1 MTEVNNYYF
10 CCIMPRRK
18 RQIVEGITLD
28 LTDPLMIELDI
39 VGLLT
44 KIGPDKGEHVPKLE
58 VTIEPVNDE
67 EIVNK
72 IRPKRHCDTC
82 RKPIFT
88 SVKLWRGAKLC
99 MNCHAIAAKDIS
111 PELSAYIKEV
121 YRSGCVFCGVK
132 HGRFHLDHINMFTK
146 VDSVCHMLDR
156 GEPAEN
162 IIAEVAKCQLLCINC
177 HTLVTSFEAKRG
189 FLKKKRGLNRKIAA
203 GVDVTE
209 LRQQLY
215 DEYEAIMVKVYP
227 LLREKVLR
235 TLCEDTIQHEIGDSD
250 TTSTESGDDE

>member
-1 MTEVNNYYF
+1 MTVMNNYYF
-10 CCIMPRRK
+10 CCIMRRRK
-18 RQIVEGITLD
+18 RQVVEGITLD

-39 VGLLT
+39 VALLT
-44 KIGPDKGEHVPKLE
+44 KIGPGNGQQPPKAE
-58 VTIEPVNDE
+58 KTITLINDE

-72 IRPKRHCDTC
+72 ILPKKHCDTC

-88 SVKLWRGAKLC
+88 SVKIWRGAKLC

-111 PELSAYIKEV
+111 PELSDYIKGV
-121 YRSGCVFCGVK
+121 YSSGCVFCDVK

-156 GEPAEN
+156 GETVEN
-162 IIAEVAKCQLLCINC
+162 IISEVAKCQLLCINC

-215 DEYEAIMVKVYP
+215 DEYEAVMVKVYP
-227 LLREKVLR
+227 LLREKVTR
-235 TLCEDTIQHEIGDSD
+235 IHDEDTIQHEIGESD
-250 TTSTESGDDE
+250 ESGDDG